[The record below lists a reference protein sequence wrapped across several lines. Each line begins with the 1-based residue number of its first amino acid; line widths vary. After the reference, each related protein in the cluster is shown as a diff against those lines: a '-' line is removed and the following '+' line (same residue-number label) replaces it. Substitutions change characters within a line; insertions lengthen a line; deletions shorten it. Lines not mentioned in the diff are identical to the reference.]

1 MLDYRQTLSDQ
12 TLRSSFAGR
21 DADFSF
27 FIGNSRGPTPVMSC
41 VLDSIVEG
49 EYGEISP
56 GVFRVQAGGLVTNRE
71 ISYEYRCSA

>member
-41 VLDSIVEG
+41 VLDSIAEG
-49 EYGEISP
+49 STVRYP
-56 GVFRVQAGGLVTNRE
+56 LAARVQVGDLVTNEGDLR
-71 ISYEYRCSA
+71 

>member
-49 EYGEISP
+49 GTVRIL
-56 GVFRVQAGGLVTNRE
+56 GAARVRVGGLVTNEGDLR
-71 ISYEYRCSA
+71 